1 MPIRIEQ
8 DGKRGHYSP
17 GRGGGGSGGSLLQF
31 LPMLLGLFGR
41 NPRLLLLVA
50 LLAGAYMLFSKRSCN
65 PLLSEA
71 ASSSFSAGTL
81 FDSERYRETEIY
93 EPLADNRKNP
103 MPDEVSLLA
112 YAPARKNQGRQGS
125 CVAWASAYAARSI
138 QEARESGRPADQCT
152 FSPSFLYNQIAL
164 EECQGAYLPE
174 AMKVMKGMGL
184 APYSDMPYDED
195 DCSASPTGAALRNA
209 AEFRIDGYQRL
220 TGSGSGRL
228 DDPAQVDMLAIKQ
241 NLSRGAPVIIGMMV
255 GGSFMSGM
263 LGQDMWVP
271 DEADYAMRGFGGHAM
286 CVIGYDDY
294 KYGNTG
300 GFQLMNSWGSEWGLD
315 GIGWVSYPD
324 FAHFTREAY
333 GLYPMGDAGEPAS
346 SALELVLG
354 IMTRDESGEFQREV
368 SFKSTG
374 EPGVFRTAA
383 PLKKGE
389 NGGDRFRLMVTNN
402 LECYVYI
409 VGEESDG
416 SCYLLFPYTPK
427 HSPFCGITGTRL
439 FPKDHNLY
447 PDETGRLDRF
457 AVVVSDKP
465 IDFDKMVIALNASRG
480 TLRRRLNELEGHR
493 NAQWKTASGIAT
505 TLPWEKGSGVLL
517 SAVIEVQ
524 K

>member
-8 DGKRGHYSP
+8 DGKRGRYSP
-17 GRGGGGSGGSLLQF
+17 RRGSGGSLLQF

-81 FDSERYRETEIY
+81 FDPERYRETEIY

-103 MPDEVSLLA
+103 MPDQVSLLA

-125 CVAWASAYAARSI
+125 CVAWASAYAARTI
-138 QEARESGRPADQCT
+138 QEARESGRTADQCT

-164 EECQGAYLPE
+164 DECQGAYLPE
-174 AMKVMKGMGL
+174 AMKVMKGKGL
-184 APYSDMPYDED
+184 APYVDMPYDED

-220 TGSGSGRL
+220 TGSGSERL

-263 LGQDMWVP
+263 LGQDMWRP
-271 DEADYAMRGFGGHAM
+271 EEADYAMRGFGGHAM
-286 CVIGYDDY
+286 CVVGYDDY
-294 KYGNTG
+294 KFDNTG
-300 GFQLMNSWGSEWGLD
+300 GFQLMNSWGPEWGRD

-333 GLYPMGDAGEPAS
+333 GLYPMGDANAPES
-346 SALELVLG
+346 RTLELALG
-354 IMTRDESGEFQREV
+354 LLTRDEEGIFQREV
-368 SFKSTG
+368 SFTSTG
-374 EPGVFRTAA
+374 EPGVFRTAGR
-383 PLKKGE
+383 LKKGAKE
-389 NGGDRFRLMVTNN
+389 GDRFRLMVSNN

-409 VGEESDG
+409 IGEESDG
-416 SCYLLFPYTPK
+416 SCYILFPYTPK

-439 FPKDHNLY
+439 FPKDHNLF
-447 PDETGRLDRF
+447 PDDTGRIDRF
-457 AVVVSDKP
+457 AVLVSDKP
-465 IDFDKMVIALNASRG
+465 VDYEQMVASLNASRG
-480 TLRRRLNELEGHR
+480 TLRRRLNALEGHR
-493 NAQWKTASGIAT
+493 NTEWKAGSGIAT
-505 TLPWEKGSGVLL
+505 TLPWEKTGGILL